1 MLPCVD
7 SPAVISCHSF
17 SASQRCRPSQRS
29 LGPPVDSRIPPVC
42 PHEKLCA
49 IPSPRSQ
56 PFEPVLILPSGFPF
70 LILPSGFPLTF
81 MKKPLRRH
89 RPQALTLTVN
99 TGAAWLCDSVGHHSD
114 PFCDWA
120 AKRCWTESEINSRME
135 VFSGMDSP

>member
-17 SASQRCRPSQRS
+17 FSASNAADHPREVWVPLWTLASHLSVPMRS
-29 LGPPVDSRIPPVC
+29 NGTM
-42 PHEKLCA
+42 CA
-49 IPSPRSQ
+49 IPSPHPQ
-56 PFEPVLILPSGFPF
+56 PFEPV

-81 MKKPLRRH
+81 MKKPLKRH

-114 PFCDWA
+114 LFCDWA